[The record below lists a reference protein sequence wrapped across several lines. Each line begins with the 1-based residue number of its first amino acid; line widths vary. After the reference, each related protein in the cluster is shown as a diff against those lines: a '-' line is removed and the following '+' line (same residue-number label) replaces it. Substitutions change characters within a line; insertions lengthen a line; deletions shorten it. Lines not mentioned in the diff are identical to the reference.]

1 MPMKNILKKHK
12 KNYYGLNKYNK
23 KKEIIDAL
31 LNVGFDENEIAT
43 YMKDSRMEYIKA
55 LLRLFDIRLRHDS
68 IKENVKGYLIR
79 GMTPP
84 YYTIKK
90 KYFN

>member
-1 MPMKNILKKHK
+1 
-12 KNYYGLNKYNK
+12 
-23 KKEIIDAL
+23 
-31 LNVGFDENEIAT
+31 
-43 YMKDSRMEYIKA
+43 MKDSRMEYIKA

-68 IKENVKGYLIR
+68 IKENVKGYLIK
-79 GMTPP
+79 GMTSP